1 MNCML
6 DESSKNGEESSP
18 LPPKSM
24 IHEIEE
30 LTGDILEEL
39 DDNKRNL
46 FKLNPPFT
54 LYS

>member
-6 DESSKNGEESSP
+6 DESAKNAEEYSP
-18 LPPKSM
+18 LPPQSM

-39 DDNKRNL
+39 DDNKEDSHEN
-46 FKLNPPFT
+46 N
-54 LYS
+54 